1 MPNIDSMNK
10 TEPSEYDDLL
20 MLLCHELTRV
30 ARAYKT
36 AGDRVATQYGFS
48 QATAWPAALI
58 YQIGDGVRPG
68 EIANALGLD
77 PSSVV
82 RVIDQLI
89 AAGIMTRKEDESD
102 RRAKLLSLTESGRE
116 RIEVLLAAMR
126 PFRAGL
132 FKGIDPEELKVTLK
146 VLKELGTAIRRNG

>member
-1 MPNIDSMNK
+1 MNK

-58 YQIGDGVRPG
+58 YHMGDGVRPG

-82 RVIDQLI
+82 RVIDQLT

-102 RRAKLLSLTESGRE
+102 RRAKLLSLTEDGRE

-132 FKGIDPEELKVTLK
+132 FKNINPAELEVTLK
-146 VLKELGTAIRRNG
+146 VLRELGESIRRNG

>member
-1 MPNIDSMNK
+1 MPNIDPMNK

-82 RVIDQLI
+82 RVIDQLTS
-89 AAGIMTRKEDESD
+89 AGIMTRKEDESD
-102 RRAKLLSLTESGRE
+102 RRAKLLSLTESGRD

-132 FKGIDPEELKVTLK
+132 FKNINPAELEVTLK
-146 VLKELGTAIRRNG
+146 VLRELSESIRRNG

>member
-1 MPNIDSMNK
+1 MSNIDIMNK
-10 TEPSEYDDLL
+10 NEHSEYDDLL

-30 ARAYKT
+30 ARAYRT

-58 YQIGDGVRPG
+58 YQMGDGIRPG

-89 AAGIMTRKEDESD
+89 AAGIMTRKEDASD

-116 RIEVLLAAMR
+116 RIKVLLVAMR
-126 PFRAGL
+126 PFRSDL
-132 FKGIDPEELKVTLK
+132 FKNLDPAELKIALK
-146 VLKELGTAIRRNG
+146 VIRELGEAVRRNG

>member
-1 MPNIDSMNK
+1 MPNIDPMNK

-20 MLLCHELTRV
+20 MRLCHELTRV

-116 RIEVLLAAMR
+116 RIKVQLDAMR

-132 FKGIDPEELKVTLK
+132 FKNMDPEELKVTLK
-146 VLKELGTAIRRNG
+146 VLRELGESIRQNG

>member
-20 MLLCHELTRV
+20 MRLCHELTRV

-68 EIANALGLD
+68 EIANTLGLD

-82 RVIDQLI
+82 RVIDQLT

-102 RRAKLLSLTESGRE
+102 RRAKLLSLTEDGRE

-132 FKGIDPEELKVTLK
+132 FKNINPAELEVTLK
-146 VLKELGTAIRRNG
+146 VLRELGESIRRNG

>member
-1 MPNIDSMNK
+1 MNK

-82 RVIDQLI
+82 RVIDQLT

-102 RRAKLLSLTESGRE
+102 RRAKLLSLTEDGRE

-132 FKGIDPEELKVTLK
+132 FKNINPAELEVTLK
-146 VLKELGTAIRRNG
+146 VLRELGESIRRNG

>member
-1 MPNIDSMNK
+1 MPNIDPMNK

-132 FKGIDPEELKVTLK
+132 FKNINPAELEVSLK
-146 VLKELGTAIRRNG
+146 VLRELGESIRRNG

>member
-1 MPNIDSMNK
+1 MNK

-82 RVIDQLI
+82 RVIDQLTS
-89 AAGIMTRKEDESD
+89 AGIMTRKEDESD
-102 RRAKLLSLTESGRE
+102 RRAKLLSLTESGRD

-132 FKGIDPEELKVTLK
+132 FKNINPAELEVTLK
-146 VLKELGTAIRRNG
+146 VLRELSESIRRNG

>member
-1 MPNIDSMNK
+1 MPNIDPMNK

-20 MLLCHELTRV
+20 MRLCHELTRV

-132 FKGIDPEELKVTLK
+132 FKNINPAELEVTLK
-146 VLKELGTAIRRNG
+146 VLRELGESIRRNG

>member
-1 MPNIDSMNK
+1 MQNINSMNK
-10 TEPSEYDDLL
+10 NTASDYDDLL

-30 ARAYKT
+30 GRAYKT
-36 AGDRVATQYGFS
+36 AGDRVAAQYGFS

-102 RRAKLLSLTESGRE
+102 RRAKLLSLTENGRE
-116 RIEVLLAAMR
+116 RTEVLLAAMR

-132 FKGIDPEELKVTLK
+132 FKNIDPVELKTTLK
-146 VLKELGTAIRRNG
+146 VLRELGEAIRQNG

>member
-1 MPNIDSMNK
+1 MPNIDIMNK
-10 TEPSEYDDLL
+10 NEPSEYDDLL
-20 MLLCHELTRV
+20 MRLCHELTRV

-36 AGDRVATQYGFS
+36 AADRVAMRYGFS

-58 YQIGDGVRPG
+58 YQMGDGVRPG

-102 RRAKLLSLTESGRE
+102 RRAKLLSLTANGRA
-116 RIEVLLAAMR
+116 RIEVQLAAMR
-126 PFRAGL
+126 PIRAML
-132 FKGIDPEELKVTLK
+132 FKDIHPKELKETLK
-146 VLKELGTAIRRNG
+146 VLGELGESIRRNG

>member
-1 MPNIDSMNK
+1 MNK

-132 FKGIDPEELKVTLK
+132 FKNINPAELEVSLK
-146 VLKELGTAIRRNG
+146 VLRELGESIRRNG

>member
-1 MPNIDSMNK
+1 MNK

-89 AAGIMTRKEDESD
+89 AAGIMTRKEDASD
-102 RRAKLLSLTESGRE
+102 RRAKLLSLTENGRE

-126 PFRAGL
+126 PFRGGL
-132 FKGIDPEELKVTLK
+132 FKDINPEELKVTLK
-146 VLKELGTAIRRNG
+146 VLKELGQAIRRNG

>member
-1 MPNIDSMNK
+1 MNK

-20 MLLCHELTRV
+20 MRLCHELTRV

-68 EIANALGLD
+68 EIANTLGLD

-82 RVIDQLI
+82 RVIDQLT

-102 RRAKLLSLTESGRE
+102 RRAKLLSLTEDGRE

-132 FKGIDPEELKVTLK
+132 FKNINPAELEVTLK
-146 VLKELGTAIRRNG
+146 VLRELGESIRRNG